1 MDGLLD
7 FVKTPE
13 GQGLLSAAFGGLA
26 GARRG
31 APVNTLGIAGLAGIN
46 GYSDALQRD
55 STAQYRNMQAQQI
68 QSNLTQRQRQN
79 DWLQQHMPGSTPVAA
94 SGNTQ
99 PAVGTDGVQT
109 FPQPD
114 RQSPIQIGGADGYQM
129 PSSPGSPST
138 APGGMPQRQKA
149 QGEFPLSLTDIM
161 TYQMLGMDGGGTLLD
176 LYKQANNPQER
187 KSGNYYIDPRT
198 GQQTYMP
205 KVAEGVMMNDQGQA
219 VPVPGAAQANAGYK
233 GSEAGSVAG
242 AQFPFNVAQKQAEQR
257 GAAGYDPVKVVGSD
271 GNEYWSNRLSVSGGG
286 TASAGQGNGQGPF
299 MAGRNPVAQEATKG
313 LNNDFISNSYRTALD
328 AGKAAQDMN
337 GNITAMRTIPI
348 ETGWGSDAKAAA
360 ANVLTSLGVAPKNA
374 ELFGANAQKYRS
386 VAMSQINKQLQ
397 DNKGTQTEGDAARA
411 LQTFASLEKTPMANA
426 YILDLA
432 QAKNNSAIRKAD
444 YYEKAVKIAQ
454 ERGLPLS
461 EVDAQYRKV
470 QQSIWADP
478 VMARW
483 LPQGKR

>member
-31 APVNTLGIAGLAGIN
+31 APVNTLGIAGLAGLN
-46 GYSDALQRD
+46 GYSEAQQRG
-55 STAQYRNMQAQQI
+55 ANEQYRNMQAQQI
-68 QSNLTQRQRQN
+68 QANLVQKQKQN
-79 DWLQQHMPGSTPVAA
+79 AWLQQHMPGGVPAA
-94 SGNTQ
+94 EPQQADPGNAQ
-99 PAVGTDGVQT
+99 PDASPDGVQT
-109 FPQPD
+109 FAQPD
-114 RQSPIQIGGADGYQM
+114 RQSPIQIGGANGAQM
-129 PSSPGSPST
+129 PESPAMPS
-138 APGGMPQRQKA
+138 AASGGMPQGRQSR
-149 QGEFPLSLTDIM
+149 GGFPLSINDIA
-161 TYQMLGMDGGGTLLD
+161 TYQMLGLDGGGTLLD
-176 LYKQANNPQER
+176 LWKQANNPQER
-187 KSGNYYIDPRT
+187 KSGSYYVDPST
-198 GQQTYMP
+198 GKQTYMP

-257 GAAGYDPVKVVGSD
+257 GAASLDPVQVVGPN
-271 GNEYWSNRLSVSGGG
+271 GNKYFVDRG
-286 TASAGQGNGQGPF
+286 TVASGQGGSGPF
-299 MAGRNPVAQEATKG
+299 MAGQNPVNQDATKG
-313 LNNDFISNSYRTALD
+313 LNNDFITGSYRPALD
-328 AGKAAQDMN
+328 SGKAAQDMN

-360 ANVLTSLGVAPKNA
+360 ANVLTSLGIAPQNA
-374 ELFGANAQKYRS
+374 QLFGSNAQKFQS

-432 QAKNNSAIRKAD
+432 QAKNNAAIRKAD

-478 VMARW
+478 VMSRW
-483 LPQGKR
+483 LPQGKQ

>member
-13 GQGLLSAAFGGLA
+13 GQGLLAAAFGGLA

-31 APVNTLGIAGLAGIN
+31 APVNTLGVAGLAGIN
-46 GYSDALQRD
+46 GYSNALQRD

-68 QSNLTQRQRQN
+68 QASLAQKQKQN
-79 DWLQQHMPGSTPVAA
+79 DWLQQHMPGATQDVGS
-94 SGNTQ
+94 SNTQ
-99 PAVGTDGVQT
+99 PDVGPNGAQT
-109 FPQPD
+109 FAQPD
-114 RQSPIQIGGADGYQM
+114 RQSPIQTGGARGYQM
-129 PSSPGSPST
+129 PGAPATPS
-138 APGGMPQRQKA
+138 AVPSGMPQGRQP
-149 QGEFPLSLTDIM
+149 QGAFPLTLNDIT
-161 TYQMLGMDGGGTLLD
+161 TYQMLGLDGGGTLLD

-187 KSGNYYIDPRT
+187 KSGSYYVDPST
-198 GQQTYMP
+198 GKQTYMP

-219 VPVPGAAQANAGYK
+219 MPVPGAAQANAGYK
-233 GSEAGSVAG
+233 GAEAGSVTA
-242 AQFPFNVAQKQAEQR
+242 AQFPYNVAQKQAEQR
-257 GAAGYDPVKVVGSD
+257 GAAGYDPVKVVGPD

-286 TASAGQGNGQGPF
+286 SGSGGQGNGQGPF
-299 MAGRNPVAQEATKG
+299 VAGRNPVAQEATKG

-360 ANVLTSLGVAPKNA
+360 ANVLTSLGIAPKNA

-386 VAMSQINKQLQ
+386 VAMAQINKQLQ

-411 LQTFASLEKTPMANA
+411 LQTFASIEKTPMANA

-432 QAKNNSAIRKAD
+432 QAKNNASIRKAD

-478 VMARW
+478 VMSRW
-483 LPQGKR
+483 QPQGKQ